1 MRIQENISLQQFN
14 TFGFDVSAA
23 YFSKITSKEDLL
35 ASVLWARTHHLPLH
49 IIGGGSNLV
58 LTENLP
64 GLTCLMCIEGKE
76 VRQRDATST
85 LIRVG
90 AGEDWHD
97 FVTWTLENDSPGLEN
112 LALIPGTCG
121 AAPIQNIGAYGTEIS
136 EFIDQ
141 VEVLDTTLLE
151 SDNPWIYLSQP
162 QCEFNYRHSIFKS
175 YPGRFIVTGVTLR
188 LPIPWSP
195 HLEYADLKKE
205 FTNTSKP
212 PPIEIFQAVCR
223 VRQSKLPDPKVLGNA
238 GSFFQNPIVSEPKHS
253 ELKEKFPHLISYPT
267 PAIEGQ
273 TYFKL
278 AAGWLIDQCGFKGY
292 KMGSVGVYDKQAL
305 VLIHSGGGTG
315 KELLALAEMIN
326 KKIHAV
332 YGVDLIQE
340 PVCLP

>member
-1 MRIQENISLQQFN
+1 
-14 TFGFDVSAA
+14 
-23 YFSKITSKEDLL
+23 
-35 ASVLWARTHHLPLH
+35 
-49 IIGGGSNLV
+49 
-58 LTENLP
+58 
-64 GLTCLMCIEGKE
+64 
-76 VRQRDATST
+76 
-85 LIRVG
+85 
-90 AGEDWHD
+90 
-97 FVTWTLENDSPGLEN
+97 
-112 LALIPGTCG
+112 
-121 AAPIQNIGAYGTEIS
+121 
-136 EFIDQ
+136 
-141 VEVLDTTLLE
+141 
-151 SDNPWIYLSQP
+151 
-162 QCEFNYRHSIFKS
+162 
-175 YPGRFIVTGVTLR
+175 
-188 LPIPWSP
+188 
-195 HLEYADLKKE
+195 LEYADLKKE